1 MEKYKTLN
9 NFAAKEII
17 RLACVGC
24 NRAVYMLLYNY
35 RDAFIDEVYH
45 RICTVVGEVAPL
57 TLDILKSLPYE
68 VQHYYNRIYAD
79 NKELLYR

>member
-9 NFAAKEII
+9 NFVAKEII

-24 NRAVYMLLYNY
+24 FRAVYMLLYNN
-35 RDAFIDEVYH
+35 RDAFVDEVYH
-45 RICTVVGEVAPL
+45 RICKVVFEIAPI

-68 VQHYYNRIYAD
+68 VQHYYNRLYAD
-79 NKELLYR
+79 NNTLFY